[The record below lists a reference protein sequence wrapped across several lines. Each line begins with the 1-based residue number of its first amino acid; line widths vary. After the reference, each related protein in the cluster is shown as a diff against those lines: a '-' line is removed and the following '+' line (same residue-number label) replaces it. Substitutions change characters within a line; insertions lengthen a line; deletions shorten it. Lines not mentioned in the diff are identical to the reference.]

1 MKRAFVASL
10 ICSCALSGCGFAG
23 IFLPHVDAGVGGDAG
38 PEADAGP
45 IVDAGLSSLETC
57 TLLNAA
63 RCEVEARCG
72 LIEDSA
78 DARAECQRAWEA
90 TWCGPKTWPSH
101 VTAGVLK
108 LDGERVSDCLAQLG
122 AQTCDK
128 WATLPEACQH
138 FLLPRVPLGQPC
150 YDGYDECLDD
160 GVCRGTVCPRTC
172 QPRASSGDRCT
183 SDGEC
188 RAGLLC
194 RMQLFDTGVG
204 TCLAQSSLNG
214 SCARD
219 GDCLTGLF
227 CSELKCV
234 ALPQAG
240 TACLSNRCL
249 ADSYCDAG
257 ECFSRKSLGAPCAG
271 DECQDSLVCS
281 PQSGT
286 CVAAVVALNETCAL
300 PQRCT
305 TGAICL
311 SLTKTCAVPRAEG
324 ELCGTAADCQAH
336 LTCGS
341 VDGGMGL
348 CERCFSE
355 AWECTASVDCQV
367 SARCDDAGYCAE
379 LPLPGE
385 PCGAARQ
392 CRWGLCRDTVDG
404 GAVCGPLLSAG
415 AACAANA
422 ECASGSCVA
431 STCLAR
437 CVP

>member
-10 ICSCALSGCGFAG
+10 VCSCVLWGCGFVG
-23 IFLPHVDAGVGGDAG
+23 IFRPHVDAGLGDAG
-38 PEADAGP
+38 HDDTDAGNV
-45 IVDAGLSSLETC
+45 IDAGLSPLETC
-57 TLLNAA
+57 ALLNSA

-72 LIEDSA
+72 LIDDTP

-90 TWCGPKTWPSH
+90 TWCGPKTWPNH

-108 LDGERVSDCLAQLG
+108 LDSERVADCLSQLG
-122 AQTCDK
+122 AQHCDE
-128 WATLPEACQH
+128 WATLPEACQR

-150 YDGYDECLDD
+150 YDGYEECLDE

-172 QPRASSGDRCT
+172 QPRAASGERCT
-183 SDGEC
+183 ADGEC

-194 RMQLFDTGVG
+194 RMQLLDTGVG
-204 TCLAQSSLNG
+204 TCLAQSSLDGN
-214 SCARD
+214 CVRD
-219 GDCLTGLF
+219 GDCLSGLF

-249 ADSYCDAG
+249 ADSFCDAG
-257 ECFSRKSLGAPCAG
+257 ECYARKPPGAPCTG
-271 DECQDSLVCS
+271 DECQASLVCS
-281 PQSGT
+281 PQSNT
-286 CVAAVVALNETCAL
+286 CVVEVLALNETCAP

-311 SLTKTCAVPRAEG
+311 SLTQTCAVPRAEG
-324 ELCGTAADCQAH
+324 EPCGVAADCEPH
-336 LTCGS
+336 LTCGG
-341 VDGGMGL
+341 VDGGVGF
-348 CERCFSE
+348 CERRFPE
-355 AWECTASVDCQV
+355 ASTCSSDVDCQL
-367 SARCDDAGYCAE
+367 SAMCEDAGTCVE
-379 LPLPGE
+379 LQLPGE
-385 PCGAARQ
+385 PCSDARQ
-392 CRWGLCRDTVDG
+392 CRWGLCRETVDG

-415 AACAANA
+415 AMCTENA

-431 STCLAR
+431 GTCLAR